1 MKVRVVIPVV
11 FRVFAFVMLL
21 YALSRFPGCASQ
33 LPMGIMTSIN
43 YEDLRFQMLILSF
56 ATGVFYIMVFFFMW
70 KLGNSL
76 VKKLEESGYGEIK
89 TEFTLEKL
97 ESLAFRL
104 LGLYYIFTY
113 LPELA
118 HTFSEYRVARASI
131 DDFWG
136 PQMVHF
142 LSYLIVVLVSFFMLA
157 RPENFIAILNKIT
170 FRKSDY
176 LPKN

>member
-1 MKVRVVIPVV
+1 MKTRVLTAVSL
-11 FRVFAFVMLL
+11 RVFALVMLL
-21 YALSRFPGCASQ
+21 YALSLFPGCASQ
-33 LPMGIMTSIN
+33 LPMGIIATVN
-43 YEDLRFQMLILSF
+43 YEDMRSQLLIMSF
-56 ATGVFYIMVFFFMW
+56 ATVVFYIMVFLFTW
-70 KLGNSL
+70 KLGGSL
-76 VKKLEESGYGEIK
+76 VRKFEENGYAEIK

-142 LSYLIVVLVSFFMLA
+142 LSYLIVVLVSFFMLS

-170 FRKSDY
+170 FRKSDS